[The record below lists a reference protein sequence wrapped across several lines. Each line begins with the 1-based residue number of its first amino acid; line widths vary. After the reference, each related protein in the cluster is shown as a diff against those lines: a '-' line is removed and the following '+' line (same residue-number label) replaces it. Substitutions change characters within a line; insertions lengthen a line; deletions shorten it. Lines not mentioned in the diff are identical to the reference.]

1 MKVKQRSAFPPNYIH
16 SIDSSHMMRTAI
28 ACVDAGLTF
37 AGVHDSFW
45 THATDV
51 DTMNVILREKFIE
64 VHKEPLLENLYHE
77 FRANYPDVADEFP
90 QPPAPGDLDLD
101 VVRWG
106 LKLTIIMSNLPHCGN
121 LNLWQLLLSSQ
132 SV

>member
-1 MKVKQRSAFPPNYIH
+1 
-16 SIDSSHMMRTAI
+16 MMRTAI
-28 ACVDAGLTF
+28 ACADAGLTF

-64 VHKEPLLENLYHE
+64 VHKEPLLENLYNE

-90 QPPAPGDLDLD
+90 RPPAPGDLDLD
-101 VVRWG
+101 VVRD
-106 LKLTIIMSNLPHCGN
+106 
-121 LNLWQLLLSSQ
+121 
-132 SV
+132 SVYFFS